1 MTHRQQ
7 FPFEEYRRHLQ
18 TQDLPAAAIEQR
30 EALAEDL
37 SRFLASPNAQRAAT
51 RKEQV
56 EEFSRKLIRDRRNKL
71 EYFHGLVD
79 YAGWLYRTNR
89 LGDRELYVAL
99 IEVMDC
105 HNALEVLAGEVEA
118 RHSRD
123 ARERIFPRALPPLGA
138 SEVERC
144 ASTREIAARMEQQ
157 LPPAA
162 VRDAWFHVQHGIPAE
177 AWREQDLAD
186 QEKFR
191 RAGSIDTFLD
201 LKRQER
207 DTLLTQLRDE
217 KKLWYTVEIDNE
229 VLEFV
234 KSDPEMEVGQRQGDR
249 VYISK
254 IPYNAKRYLHEADPR
269 MKRFYACHCPL
280 LREAI
285 RNGQPI
291 SPEVC
296 NCSLGHASHYLAGL
310 GRELKGE
317 VLESAVRGDPRCR
330 FVFYL

>member
-1 MTHRQQ
+1 MQQ
-7 FPFEEYRRHLQ
+7 FPYEEYRRHLQ
-18 TQDLPAAAIEQR
+18 ALGLPAAAIEQR

-37 SRFLASPNAQRAAT
+37 SRFLASPDVRRAAT
-51 RKEQV
+51 LKEVV
-56 EEFSRKLIRDRRNKL
+56 EEFSRLLIRDGRNMP
-71 EYFHGLVD
+71 ENFHGLVE
-79 YAGWLYRTNR
+79 YAGWLFRTNR

-99 IEVMDC
+99 IEVIDC
-105 HNALEVLAGEVEA
+105 HNALEVLAGEVET
-118 RHSRD
+118 RHGRD
-123 ARERIFPRALPPLGA
+123 ARERIFPQALPPLGA

-177 AWREQDLAD
+177 AWHEQDLAD
-186 QEKFR
+186 REKFHK
-191 RAGSIDTFLD
+191 AGSIDAFLD

-207 DTLLTQLRDE
+207 DTLLTRLRDE
-217 KKLWYTVEIDNE
+217 KKLWYTVEVDDE
-229 VLEFV
+229 VLAFV

-254 IPYNAKRYLHEADPR
+254 IPYNAKRYLRETDPR
-269 MKRFYACHCPL
+269 MKRYYACHCPL

-296 NCSLGHASHYLAGL
+296 NCSLGHASHYLDGL